1 MFDRTSRYL
10 GIPIATYT
18 SPDGLDVLYVRRRML
33 PSLQDVGS
41 AGTYVVRDRQ
51 RLDSIAA
58 AIYNDPT
65 QFWRI
70 CDGND
75 VLDPFDLVETSGRRI
90 VIPPVR
96 ATQVRSSNG

>member
-18 SPDGLDVLYVRRRML
+18 SPDGLDILYVRRRML
-33 PSLQDVGS
+33 PALKDAGI

-51 RLDSIAA
+51 RLDTIAGA
-58 AIYNDPT
+58 VYNDPT

-75 VLDPFDLVETSGRRI
+75 VLDPFELVATSGRRI

-96 ATQVRSSNG
+96 AQQLRSGNG